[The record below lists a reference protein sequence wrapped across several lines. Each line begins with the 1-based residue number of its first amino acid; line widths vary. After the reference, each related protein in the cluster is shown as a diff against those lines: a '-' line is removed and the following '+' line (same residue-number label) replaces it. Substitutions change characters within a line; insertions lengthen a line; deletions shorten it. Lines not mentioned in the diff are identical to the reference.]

1 MKVGDDFLSIL
12 KTRAIVIK
20 TQEFKESDKL
30 VWLFTEDFG
39 KITAIA
45 KGARKSKS
53 RYSSSTLPC
62 SYGEFVLFK
71 GKNLYTINEITII
84 DSFQQLLRNLDTIT
98 YASYFNELIDIA
110 TEQDEVNKGL
120 FKELVT
126 AFYFIKNDVM
136 DIEILARAFETKLLK
151 ATGYELNFD
160 QCVKC
165 RKKISISN
173 NIDLQYYGPI
183 CKDCDKLNSIYISN
197 PTYNT
202 LKFLNNFGM
211 DKIHRLVVSQ
221 TSKLELYK
229 ILSFIISQNYTRKP
243 KSLEMFNYLGGQ
255 NN

>member
-1 MKVGDDFLSIL
+1 MSIL

-45 KGARKSKS
+45 KGARKNKSKFV
-53 RYSSSTLPC
+53 SSTLPC
-62 SYGEFVLFK
+62 SYGEFILFK
-71 GKNLYTINEITII
+71 GRNLYTINEVTII

-110 TEQDEVNKGL
+110 MENEDVNKDI
-120 FKELVT
+120 FVDLVS

-136 DIEILARAFETKLLK
+136 DIEVLARAFETKLLR
-151 ATGYELNFD
+151 ATGYGLNFD
-160 QCVKC
+160 HCVRC
-165 RKKISISN
+165 RKKIIISN
-173 NIDLQYYGPI
+173 NIDLQSYGPI
-183 CKDCDKLNSIYISN
+183 CKDCEKVNSIYISN

-211 DKIHRLVVSQ
+211 DKINRIVVSQ
-221 TSKLELYK
+221 TTKLELYK
-229 ILSFIISQNYTRKP
+229 VLSLIISQNYTRKP
-243 KSLEMFNYLGGQ
+243 KSLEMFDYLREY

>member
-1 MKVGDDFLSIL
+1 
-12 KTRAIVIK
+12 VIK

-45 KGARKSKS
+45 KGARKNKS
-53 RYSSSTLPC
+53 RYVSSTLPC
-62 SYGEFVLFK
+62 SYGEFILFK
-71 GKNLYTINEITII
+71 GKNLYTINEVTII
-84 DSFQQLLRNLDTIT
+84 DSFQQLLRDLETIT

-110 TEQDEVNKGL
+110 MENEDVNIEM
-120 FKELVT
+120 FKNLIT

-136 DIEILARAFETKLLK
+136 DIEVLARAFETKLLK
-151 ATGYELNFD
+151 ATGYGLNFE
-160 QCVKC
+160 QCVRC
-165 RKKISISN
+165 RKKITISN
-173 NIDLQYYGPI
+173 NIDMQSYGPI
-183 CKDCDKLNSIYISN
+183 CKECEKVNSIYISN

-211 DKIHRLVVSQ
+211 DKINRIVVSQ

-243 KSLEMFNYLGGQ
+243 KSLEMFDYLREYKNY
-255 NN
+255 

>member
-1 MKVGDDFLSIL
+1 MAIL

-20 TQEFKESDKL
+20 TQEFKETDKL

-45 KGARKSKS
+45 KGARKNKSK
-53 RYSSSTLPC
+53 YVSSTLPC
-62 SYGEFVLFK
+62 CYAEFILFK
-71 GKNLYTINEITII
+71 GRNLYTINEVTII
-84 DSFQQLLRNLDTIT
+84 DSFQQLLRDLTTIT

-110 TEQDEVNKGL
+110 MENEDVNSEL
-120 FKELVT
+120 FKNLVS

-151 ATGYELNFD
+151 ATGYGLNFE
-160 QCVKC
+160 QCVRC
-165 RKKISISN
+165 RKKITISN
-173 NIDLQYYGPI
+173 NIDLQSYGPI
-183 CKDCDKLNSIYISN
+183 CKDCEKVNSIYISN

-211 DKIHRLVVSQ
+211 DKINRIVVSKA
-221 TSKLELYK
+221 SKLELYK
-229 ILSFIISQNYTRKP
+229 ILSIIISQNYTRKP
-243 KSLEMFNYLGGQ
+243 KSLEMFDYLREY

>member
-1 MKVGDDFLSIL
+1 M
-12 KTRAIVIK
+12 IK

-45 KGARKSKS
+45 KGARKNKS
-53 RYSSSTLPC
+53 RYVSSTLPC

-71 GKNLYTINEITII
+71 GRNLYTINEVTII
-84 DSFQQLLRNLDTIT
+84 DSFQQLLRNLETIT

-110 TEQDEVNKGL
+110 MENEDVNMEL
-120 FKELVT
+120 FKDLVT

-136 DIEILARAFETKLLK
+136 DIEVLARAFETKLLK
-151 ATGYELNFD
+151 ATGYGLNFK

-165 RKKISISN
+165 RKKITISN
-173 NIDLQYYGPI
+173 NIDLQSYGPI
-183 CKDCDKLNSIYISN
+183 CKDCEKVNSIYISN

-211 DKIHRLVVSQ
+211 DKINRIVVSK

-243 KSLEMFNYLGGQ
+243 KSLEMFDYLREYK
-255 NN
+255 N

>member
-1 MKVGDDFLSIL
+1 MSIL

-30 VWLFTEDFG
+30 VWLFTEEFG

-45 KGARKSKS
+45 KGARKNKSK
-53 RYSSSTLPC
+53 YVSSTLPC
-62 SYGEFVLFK
+62 SYGEFILFK
-71 GKNLYTINEITII
+71 GKNLYTINEVTII
-84 DSFQQLLRNLDTIT
+84 DSFQQLLRDLTTIT

-110 TEQDEVNKGL
+110 MENEEVNSEL
-120 FKELVT
+120 FKDFVS

-136 DIEILARAFETKLLK
+136 DIEVLARAFETKLLK
-151 ATGYELNFD
+151 ATGYGLNFE
-160 QCVKC
+160 QCVRC
-165 RKKISISN
+165 RKKITISN
-173 NIDLQYYGPI
+173 NIDLQSYGPI
-183 CKDCDKLNSIYISN
+183 CKDCEKVNSIYISN

-211 DKIHRLVVSQ
+211 DKINRIVVSKA
-221 TSKLELYK
+221 SKLELYK

-243 KSLEMFNYLGGQ
+243 KSLEMFDYLRES

>member
-1 MKVGDDFLSIL
+1 MSIL

-45 KGARKSKS
+45 KGARKNKSKFV
-53 RYSSSTLPC
+53 SSTLPC
-62 SYGEFVLFK
+62 SYGEFILFK
-71 GKNLYTINEITII
+71 GRNLYTINEVTII

-98 YASYFNELIDIA
+98 YASYFNELMDIA
-110 TEQDEVNKGL
+110 MENEDVNKDI
-120 FKELVT
+120 FVDLVS

-136 DIEILARAFETKLLK
+136 DIEVLARAFETKLLR
-151 ATGYELNFD
+151 ATGYGLNFD
-160 QCVKC
+160 HCVRC
-165 RKKISISN
+165 RKKITISN
-173 NIDLQYYGPI
+173 NIDLQSYGPI
-183 CKDCDKLNSIYISN
+183 CKDCEKVNSIYISN

-211 DKIHRLVVSQ
+211 DKINRIVVSQ
-221 TSKLELYK
+221 TTKLELYK
-229 ILSFIISQNYTRKP
+229 VLSLIISQNYTRKP
-243 KSLEMFNYLGGQ
+243 KSLEMFDYLREY

>member
-1 MKVGDDFLSIL
+1 MAIL

-20 TQEFKESDKL
+20 TQEFKEADKL

-45 KGARKSKS
+45 KGARKNKSK
-53 RYSSSTLPC
+53 YVSSTLPC
-62 SYGEFVLFK
+62 CYAEFVLFK
-71 GKNLYTINEITII
+71 GKNLYTINEVTII

-110 TEQDEVNKGL
+110 MENEEVNREL
-120 FKELVT
+120 FKDLVS
-126 AFYFIKNDVM
+126 AFYFIKNDAM

-151 ATGYELNFD
+151 ATGYGMNFE
-160 QCVKC
+160 QCVRC
-165 RKKISISN
+165 RKKITISN
-173 NIDLQYYGPI
+173 NIDLQSYGPI
-183 CKDCDKLNSIYISN
+183 CKDCEKVNSIYISN

-211 DKIHRLVVSQ
+211 DKINRIVVSP

-229 ILSFIISQNYTRKP
+229 ILSIIISQNYARRP
-243 KSLEMFNYLGGQ
+243 KSLEMFDYLREY